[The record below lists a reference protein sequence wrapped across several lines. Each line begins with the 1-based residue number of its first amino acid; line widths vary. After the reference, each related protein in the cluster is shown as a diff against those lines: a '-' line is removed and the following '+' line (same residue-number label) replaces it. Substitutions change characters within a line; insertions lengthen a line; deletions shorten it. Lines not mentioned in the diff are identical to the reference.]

1 MSRSSG
7 DMRQFTILWL
17 GQIASMLGSAMTW
30 FAFTIWAWE
39 KTGQVTALA
48 YISFFTFLPT
58 ILFTPIAGTLVDRWN
73 RKWVMALSDMATAL
87 GTLVAL
93 ILFLSNGLEIWHVY
107 IIGAVTGFFTA
118 FQYPAYTAAV
128 TTMLPK
134 EQYTRA
140 EGMLG
145 LIPAISTVFGPMVG
159 AILLSIYGMAF
170 IMTIDLITF
179 LAAFATLLW
188 VHVPQPKIS
197 AVGVQSRGSLWQETR
212 FGFDYIRKHAGLF
225 SLVKMFM
232 AVNFFIAIG
241 ATLLAPMVLSKSAN
255 NEVSLAT
262 VQTIG
267 ALGGIAGG
275 VLLSVWGGPK
285 RRIQGILI
293 GGVGACLFGITWLGL
308 STQLLFWAI
317 GSFFFAF
324 FEPFVEGINLSIW
337 QSKVEADVQGRV
349 LSARHLMAQIPYLLG
364 VLASGFLAEKIM
376 TPLLRKDSLFA
387 NWLGNE
393 SGAGISLLMILA
405 GMAGAIIFLLGYVFR
420 NIREVDSLIPDVRGE

>member
-1 MSRSSG
+1 MSESSG
-7 DMRQFTILWL
+7 GMREFTILWL

-39 KTGQVTALA
+39 KTGQATALA
-48 YISFFTFLPT
+48 FISFFTFLPT

-93 ILFLSNGLEIWHVY
+93 ILFLSNSLEIWHVY
-107 IIGAVTGFFTA
+107 VIGAVTGFFTA
-118 FQYPAYTAAV
+118 FQYPAYNAAV

-145 LIPAISTVFGPMVG
+145 LIPAISTVFGPMFG
-159 AILLSIYGMAF
+159 AVLLNTYGMAF

-179 LAAFATLLW
+179 LAAFGTLLW
-188 VHVPQPKIS
+188 VHIPQPRITV
-197 AVGVQSRGSLWQETR
+197 VGAQSRGSLWQETR

-232 AVNFFIAIG
+232 AVNFFLAIG
-241 ATLLAPMVLSKSAN
+241 ATLLAPMILSKSAN
-255 NEVSLAT
+255 NEVALAT
-262 VQTIG
+262 VQTVG

-275 VLLSVWGGPK
+275 VLLSVWGGPT
-285 RRIQGILI
+285 RRIHGILI
-293 GGVGACLFGITWLGL
+293 GGAGACLFGVTWLGL
-308 STQLLFWAI
+308 STKLLFWAI

-349 LSARHLMAQIPYLLG
+349 LSARHLMAQIPYLFG
-364 VLASGFLAEKIM
+364 VLVSGLLAEKVM
-376 TPLLRKDSLFA
+376 TPLLQKDTPIARWFGS
-387 NWLGNE
+387 E
-393 SGAGISLLMILA
+393 SGAGMSILLVLA
-405 GMAGAIIFLLGYVFR
+405 GISGAIIFLLGFVFR
-420 NIREVDSLIPDVRGE
+420 NIREIDSLIPDLKGE

>member
-1 MSRSSG
+1 
-7 DMRQFTILWL
+7 
-17 GQIASMLGSAMTW
+17 MLGSAMTW
-30 FAFTIWAWE
+30 FAFTIWVWE
-39 KTGQVTALA
+39 KTGQATALA
-48 YISFFTFLPT
+48 FISFFTFLPT

-93 ILFLSNGLEIWHVY
+93 ILFLSNSLEIWHVY
-107 IIGAVTGFFTA
+107 IIGTVAGFFTA
-118 FQYPAYTAAV
+118 FQYPAYNAAV

-145 LIPAISTVFGPMVG
+145 LIPAISTVFGPMCG
-159 AILLSIYGMAF
+159 AVLLKNYGMAF

-179 LAAFATLLW
+179 LAAFGTLLW
-188 VHVPQPKIS
+188 VHIPQPKIS
-197 AVGVQSRGSLWQETR
+197 VVGAQSRGSLWQETL
-212 FGFDYIRKHAGLF
+212 FGFGYIRKHARLY
-225 SLVKMFM
+225 SLIKMFM
-232 AVNFFIAIG
+232 TVNFFLAIG

-255 NEVSLAT
+255 NEVALAT
-262 VQTIG
+262 VQTVG

-285 RRIQGILI
+285 RRIHGILI
-293 GGVGACLFGITWLGL
+293 GGAGACLLGVVWLGL
-308 STQLLFWAI
+308 STQLLFLAI

-349 LSARHLMAQIPYLLG
+349 LSAKHLMAQIPYLLG
-364 VLASGFLAEKIM
+364 VLVSGLLAEKVM
-376 TPLLRKDSLFA
+376 KPLLQQNTSITHWF
-387 NWLGNE
+387 GNE
-393 SGAGISLLMILA
+393 SGAGMSFLLVLA
-405 GMAGAIIFLLGYVFR
+405 GLSGAIIFLLGYVFR
-420 NIREVDSLIPDVRGE
+420 NIREVDSLIPDIKGE

>member
-1 MSRSSG
+1 MSKSHS
-7 DMRQFTILWL
+7 DMREFTILWL
-17 GQIASMLGSAMTW
+17 GQVASMLGSAMTW

-39 KTGQVTALA
+39 KTGQATALA
-48 YISFFTFLPT
+48 FISFFTFLPA

-73 RKWVMALSDMATAL
+73 RKWVMAFSDMATAL
-87 GTLVAL
+87 GTLAAL

-107 IIGAVTGFFTA
+107 VIGTVAGFFTA
-118 FQYPAYTAAV
+118 FQYPAYNAAV

-145 LIPAISTVFGPMVG
+145 LIPAISTVFGPMFG
-159 AILLSIYGMAF
+159 AILLKKYGMAF

-179 LAAFATLLW
+179 LAAFGTLLW
-188 VHVPQPKIS
+188 VHIPQPKLS
-197 AVGVQSRGSLWQETR
+197 AIGAESRGSLWQETR
-212 FGFDYIRKHAGLF
+212 FGFDYIRRRAGLF
-225 SLVKMFM
+225 SLIKMFM
-232 AVNFFIAIG
+232 AVNFFLAIG

-255 NEVSLAT
+255 SEAALAT

-285 RRIQGILI
+285 RRIHGILI
-293 GGVGACLFGITWLGL
+293 GGTGACLLGVVWLGL
-308 STQLLFWAI
+308 SSQLFLWAI

-349 LSARHLMAQIPYLLG
+349 LSAKHFITQVPYLLG
-364 VLASGFLAEKIM
+364 VLASGLLAEKVM
-376 TPLLRKDSLFA
+376 RPLLQQDTSIAHWFGGA
-387 NWLGNE
+387 
-393 SGAGISLLMILA
+393 SGAGMSLLMILA
-405 GMAGAIIFLLGYVFR
+405 GISGAVIFLLGFIFR
-420 NIREVDSLIPDVRGE
+420 NIREIDSLIPDLKGE

>member
-1 MSRSSG
+1 MPRSPG
-7 DMRQFTILWL
+7 DMHEFSILWL

-30 FAFTIWAWE
+30 FAFTIWVWE
-39 KTGQVTALA
+39 KTGQATALA
-48 YISFFTFLPT
+48 FISFFTFLPT

-93 ILFLSNGLEIWHVY
+93 ILFLSNSLEIWHVY
-107 IIGAVTGFFTA
+107 IIGTVAGFFTA
-118 FQYPAYTAAV
+118 FQYPAYNAAV

-145 LIPAISTVFGPMVG
+145 LIPAISTVFGPMCG
-159 AILLSIYGMAF
+159 AVLLKNYGMAF

-179 LAAFATLLW
+179 LAAFGTLLW
-188 VHVPQPKIS
+188 VHIPQPKIS
-197 AVGVQSRGSLWQETR
+197 VVGAQSRGSLWQETL
-212 FGFDYIRKHAGLF
+212 FGFGYIRKHARLY
-225 SLVKMFM
+225 SLIKMFM
-232 AVNFFIAIG
+232 TVNFFLAIG

-255 NEVSLAT
+255 NEVALAT
-262 VQTIG
+262 VQTVG

-285 RRIQGILI
+285 RRIHGILI
-293 GGVGACLFGITWLGL
+293 GGAGACLLGVVWLGL
-308 STQLLFWAI
+308 STQLLFLAI

-349 LSARHLMAQIPYLLG
+349 LSAKHLMAQIPYLLG
-364 VLASGFLAEKIM
+364 VLVSGLLAEKVM
-376 TPLLRKDSLFA
+376 KPLLQQNTSITHWF
-387 NWLGNE
+387 GNE
-393 SGAGISLLMILA
+393 SGAGMSFLLVLA
-405 GMAGAIIFLLGYVFR
+405 GLSGAIIFLLGYVFR
-420 NIREVDSLIPDVRGE
+420 NIREVDSLIPDIKGE